1 MENIMPL
8 QNTRFLDALAQKPV
22 DRFPLW
28 MMRQAGRYL
37 PEYLELRKRE
47 PNFLDFC
54 YHIDLVTEVTV
65 QPIDRFGFDAA
76 ILFSDILVL
85 PKAMGVDLSI
95 VPNVGPTLYE
105 PIVTQKAVDK
115 LHQEVYEETK
125 HVYEAVASIKKA
137 LNNRVPLIG
146 FAGSPWTVATYCVDG
161 GSKTG
166 FHVIKKLMYSEPT
179 VLHALLQKLTDA
191 TIFYLIEQIK
201 AGVDAVQVFDS
212 WGGALSTNAYQ
223 LFSLQYMKQI
233 VNALKKYCQE
243 NNKNIPIILFT
254 KGGGQWL
261 DLLVDT
267 GADALGLDWTVDLTQ
282 ARQNV
287 GKQVAL
293 QGNLDPAVLL
303 STPQGVEQEVKRICE
318 AAGSAP
324 GFVFNLGHG
333 IDRTTPIENVEA
345 LVKAVHTYGDS
356 NYLKA
361 KGL

>member
-1 MENIMPL
+1 MPL
-8 QNTRFLDALAQKPV
+8 QNTRFLDALAKKPV

-37 PEYLELRKRE
+37 TEYLEVRKRE
-47 PNFLDFC
+47 PDFLKFC

-95 VPNVGPTLYE
+95 VPNQGPTLYD
-105 PIVTQKAVDK
+105 PILTQKQVDQ
-115 LHQEVYEETK
+115 LHQDIFEETQ
-125 HVYEAVASIKKA
+125 HVYQAVTSIKQA
-137 LNNRVPLIG
+137 LNDRVPLIG

-166 FHVIKKLMYSEPT
+166 FHVIKKLMYSKPS

-191 TIFYLIEQIK
+191 TIVYLIEQIK
-201 AGVDAVQVFDS
+201 AGADAIQVFDS
-212 WGGALSTNAYQ
+212 WGGALSTDAYQ
-223 LFSLQYMKQI
+223 LFSLQYMQQI
-233 VNALKKYCQE
+233 VTALKVYCQE
-243 NNKNIPIILFT
+243 NNKDIPIILFT

-261 DLLVDT
+261 NLLADT
-267 GADALGLDWTVDLTQ
+267 GTDALGLDWTVDLAK
-282 ARQNV
+282 ARSTI

-303 STPQGVEQEVKRICE
+303 STPEGVVQEVKRICE
-318 AAGSAP
+318 ASGSAP

-333 IDRTTPIENVEA
+333 IDRKTPVENVEA
-345 LVKAVHTYGDS
+345 LVQAVHKYGNTED
-356 NYLKA
+356 LKA

>member
-1 MENIMPL
+1 MPL

-37 PEYLELRKRE
+37 PEYLALRKKE
-47 PNFLDFC
+47 PDFLKFC
-54 YHIDLVTEVTV
+54 HHIDLVTEVTV

-76 ILFSDILVL
+76 ILFSDILVI

-105 PIVTQKAVDK
+105 PILTQKAVDD
-115 LHQEVYEETK
+115 LHVDVYEGTK
-125 HVYEAVASIKKA
+125 HVFEAVSSIKKA
-137 LNNRVPLIG
+137 LSDRVPLIG

-166 FHVIKKLMYSEPT
+166 FHVIKKMMYSEPSI
-179 VLHALLQKLTDA
+179 LHALLQKLTDA
-191 TIFYLIEQIK
+191 TIAYLIEQIK
-201 AGVDAVQVFDS
+201 AGVNAIQVFDS
-212 WGGALSTNAYQ
+212 WGGALSTDAYQ
-223 LFSLQYMKQI
+223 LFSLQYMQQI
-233 VNALKKYCQE
+233 VLALKKYCQD
-243 NNKNIPIILFT
+243 NNKDIPIILFT

-261 DLLVDT
+261 NLLANT
-267 GADALGLDWTVDLTQ
+267 GANALGLDWTVDLTQ
-282 ARQNV
+282 ARQAV

-303 STPQGVEQEVKRICE
+303 STPEGIDKEVKRICE
-318 AAGSAP
+318 SAGSAP

-345 LVKAVHTYGDS
+345 LVNAVHQYGNSD
-356 NYLKA
+356 YLKG
-361 KGL
+361 KDL